1 MRILFLCVWAEHANL
16 FWEPYY
22 RTENLFRN
30 EFGKNGIKKGK
41 RMVSGSWN
49 EKGDLQKFQ
58 ELKNIELFKER

>member
-41 RMVSGSWN
+41 RMDIGSWN
-49 EKGDLQKFQ
+49 EKGDL
-58 ELKNIELFKER
+58 